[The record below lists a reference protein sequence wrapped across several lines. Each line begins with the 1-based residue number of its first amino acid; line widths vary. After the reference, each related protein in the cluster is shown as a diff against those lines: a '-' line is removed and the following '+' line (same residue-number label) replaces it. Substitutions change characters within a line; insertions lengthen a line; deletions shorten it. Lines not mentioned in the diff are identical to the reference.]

1 MPAPVLVTKLYIPPV
16 CSYQV
21 PRPRLV
27 ERLTAGLVCKLVL
40 VSAPAGFGKTT
51 LLADWAATH
60 TPPRRVAWLSL
71 DEADNNP
78 VRFLAYLIA
87 ALQRACE
94 SVGRDVT
101 NNVFDQV
108 DDSASLADWVQ
119 VVLTILI
126 NQVCAVTE
134 SLALVLD
141 DYHLI
146 HAQPIHDALMFLLD
160 HLPDNWRLIIA
171 TRSDPPLALARLR
184 GRGQLSELRQN
195 ELCFTP
201 DEAATFLNEVM
212 GLHIDATAV
221 AALAARTEGW
231 VAGLQ
236 MAAVSLQGR
245 SDVQAFVDAFTGS
258 QHHILDYL
266 VEEVLQRQTEQVQ
279 AFLLQTSILDRMCGP
294 LCDAVTGDHDSQ
306 MVLDFLEHANLF
318 VFPLDENQQ
327 WYRYHHLF
335 ADLLRHRLHQTQP
348 DRLPELHL
356 RASSW
361 YESQGQW
368 PSAVE
373 HALAAGDL
381 ERAAH
386 LNAHSLDTPRGLVAA
401 LDHSPAADQSTAPIE
416 PLSDRELEVLRL
428 LAADYSST
436 AIARQLFISVN
447 TARSHIRRLYEK
459 LDAHS
464 RLEALQHAHR
474 LHLV

>member
-1 MPAPVLVTKLYIPPV
+1 MPVPVLVTKLYIPPV

-87 ALQRACE
+87 ALQRAHE
-94 SVGRDVT
+94 SIGRDVT
-101 NNVFDQV
+101 DIFFDQN
-108 DDSASLADWVQ
+108 DDSTNTTDWVQ
-119 VVLTILI
+119 VVLTLLI
-126 NQVCAVTE
+126 NQVCAVAE
-134 SLALVLD
+134 PLALVLD

-146 HAQPIHDALMFLLD
+146 HAQAIHDALLFLLD

-201 DEAATFLNEVM
+201 DEAATFLNDIM
-212 GLHIDATAV
+212 GLHIDTAAV

-279 AFLLQTSILDRMCGP
+279 VFLLQTSILDRICGP
-294 LCDAVTGDHDSQ
+294 LCDAVMGGHDSQ
-306 MVLDFLEHANLF
+306 TVLDFLEHANLF
-318 VFPLDENQQ
+318 VFPLDDNQH

-348 DRLPELHL
+348 ERLPELHL

-368 PSAVE
+368 SIAVE

-381 ERAAH
+381 ERAAR
-386 LNAHSLDTPRGLVAA
+386 LNAHSLTVQHGTAA
-401 LDHSPAADQSTAPIE
+401 SCDQGQLADQSAGLIE

-436 AIARQLFISVN
+436 AIAGQLFISVN
-447 TARSHIRRLYEK
+447 TARSHIRRLYDK

-464 RLEALQHAHR
+464 RFEALQRAHTLR
-474 LHLV
+474 LI

>member
-1 MPAPVLVTKLYIPPV
+1 MPTPVLVTKLYIPPV

-27 ERLTAGLVCKLVL
+27 ERLTAGLACKLVL

-71 DEADNNP
+71 DEADNQP
-78 VRFLAYLIA
+78 VRFLTYLIA
-87 ALQRACE
+87 ALQRAHE
-94 SVGRDVT
+94 SIGRDVAEID
-101 NNVFDQV
+101 FDRV
-108 DDSASLADWVQ
+108 DDSPSTADWVQ
-119 VVLTILI
+119 VVLTTLI
-126 NQVCAVTE
+126 NQVCAVAE
-134 SLALVLD
+134 PLALVLD

-146 HAQPIHDALMFLLD
+146 QAQAIHDALLFLLD

-184 GRGQLSELRQN
+184 GRGQLFELRQN

-201 DEAATFLNEVM
+201 DEAALFLNDTM

-221 AALAARTEGW
+221 AALAIRTEGW

-236 MAAVSLQGR
+236 MAAVSMQGR
-245 SDVQAFVDAFTGS
+245 QDVQAFVDAFTGS

-279 AFLLQTSILDRMCGP
+279 AFLLQTSILDQMCGR
-294 LCDAVTGDHDSQ
+294 LCDAVTGGHDSQ
-306 MVLDFLEHANLF
+306 TVLDFLEHANLF
-318 VFPLDENQQ
+318 VFPLDDNQQ

-335 ADLLRHRLHQTQP
+335 ADLLRHRLHQTLP
-348 DRLPELHL
+348 DQLPELHL

-368 PSAVE
+368 SIAIE

-381 ERAAH
+381 ERAAR
-386 LNAHSLDTPRGLVAA
+386 LNTRSLEAPRRLTASLDQCQATDRP
-401 LDHSPAADQSTAPIE
+401 TAPIE
-416 PLSDRELEVLRL
+416 PLSNRELEVLRL
-428 LAADYSST
+428 LAADYTST

-447 TARSHIRRLYEK
+447 TARSHIRHLYEK
-459 LDAHS
+459 LSAHS
-464 RLEALQHAHR
+464 RFEALQRAHSLR
-474 LHLV
+474 LI